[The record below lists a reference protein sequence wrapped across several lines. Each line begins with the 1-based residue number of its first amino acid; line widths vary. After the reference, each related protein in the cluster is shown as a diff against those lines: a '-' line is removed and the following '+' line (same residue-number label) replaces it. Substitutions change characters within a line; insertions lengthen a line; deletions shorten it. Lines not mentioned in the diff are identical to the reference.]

1 MLLIGGHCFSVE
13 AQDFFFLRDN
23 ILDYANNIFLLLE
36 YFLVMWDRISETL
49 QFVSEVL
56 HFLVSIVL
64 TLESV
69 QHITRWY

>member
-13 AQDFFFLRDN
+13 AQEMLF
-23 ILDYANNIFLLLE
+23 LDYANNIFLLLE
-36 YFLVMWDRISETL
+36 PYFLVMWDRISETL

-56 HFLVSIVL
+56 LFLVSMVL

-69 QHITRWY
+69 QHITRWC